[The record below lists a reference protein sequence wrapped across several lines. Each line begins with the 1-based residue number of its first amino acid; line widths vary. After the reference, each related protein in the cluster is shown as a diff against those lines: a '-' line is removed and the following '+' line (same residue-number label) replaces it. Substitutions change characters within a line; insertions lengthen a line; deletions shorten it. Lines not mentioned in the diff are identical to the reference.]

1 MATANPTKPEWEQL
15 ENELALHHALTALL
29 PPRSV
34 GVQSIALQWLR
45 PNPFQVRQRFHEVG
59 VLAQAML
66 QHGVRFRLRV
76 RPDHKLPGCYQ
87 VAFGE
92 RWVRAANRAGIPAL
106 VCEVAD
112 YSDEEL
118 FEIGLAE
125 HIRRSELDPLEE
137 AFAFRTLIEQHGRT
151 IEQLEA
157 RIGRSQPYIMQRLR
171 LLTQP
176 LHADT
181 LAVSIT
187 DRLEPVLRVAAYA
200 DVPNFATA
208 PLTALDQA
216 TTAHRQS
223 RTGNLNL
230 RRIAERDLRTMQT
243 IVARWQAIAHANAP
257 EPIPEREYLERILHE
272 LHHASELLQQHLKP
286 SHTAHPPLVEA
297 EIPETHDAPTP

>member
-1 MATANPTKPEWEQL
+1 MSPTNPAKPEWEQL

-29 PPRSV
+29 PPRPIEV
-34 GVQSIALQWLR
+34 RSIALQWLR
-45 PNPFQVRQRFHEVG
+45 PNPFQVRQRFHEVV
-59 VLAQAML
+59 VLAHAML
-66 QHGVRFRLRV
+66 QQGVRFRLRV
-76 RPDHKLPGCYQ
+76 RPDNNLPGCYQ

-92 RWVRAANRAGIPAL
+92 RWVRAASRAGVPEL

-137 AFAFRTLIEQHGRT
+137 AFAFRTLIEQQGRT

-157 RIGRSQPYIMQRLR
+157 RIGRSQLYIMQRLR
-171 LLTQP
+171 LLTRP
-176 LHADT
+176 LQADT
-181 LAVSIT
+181 LAASIT

-200 DVPNFATA
+200 DVPDLAAA
-208 PLTALDQA
+208 PLAAPDLA
-216 TTAHRQS
+216 PPAHRQS
-223 RTGNLNL
+223 RIGSLNL

-243 IVARWQAIAHANAP
+243 IVARWQAIASANTP

-272 LHHASELLQQHLKP
+272 LHHASELLQQHLN
-286 SHTAHPPLVEA
+286 HAAHPPLAGAETTEA
-297 EIPETHDAPTP
+297 HDAPAP

>member
-29 PPRSV
+29 PPRPTEV
-34 GVQSIALQWLR
+34 RSIALQWLR
-45 PNPFQVRQRFHEVG
+45 PNPFQVRQRFHEIIPLAHAMMQQG
-59 VLAQAML
+59 V
-66 QHGVRFRLRV
+66 HFRLHV
-76 RPDHKLPGCYQ
+76 RPNHTLTGCYQ

-92 RWVRAANRAGIPAL
+92 RWVRAAHHAGIPEL

-137 AFAFRTLIEQHGRT
+137 AFAFRTLIEQQGRT

-157 RIGRSQPYIMQRLR
+157 RLGRSQLYIRQRLR

-176 LHADT
+176 LQADR
-181 LAVSIT
+181 LAASIT
-187 DRLEPVLRVAAYA
+187 DRLEPVLRVAAYT
-200 DVPNFATA
+200 DVPDLATA
-208 PLTALDQA
+208 PLTGADPA
-216 TTAHRQS
+216 PPAHRQN
-223 RTGNLNL
+223 RTGTLNL

-243 IVARWQAIAHANAP
+243 IVARWQAIVNANTP

-272 LHHASELLQQHLKP
+272 LHHARELLQQHLKHP
-286 SHTAHPPLVEA
+286 AHPSLAAA
-297 EIPETHDAPTP
+297 ENTETHDAPAP

>member
-1 MATANPTKPEWEQL
+1 MATAKSSKPEWEQL

-29 PPRSV
+29 PPRPV

-45 PNPFQVRQRFHEVG
+45 PNPFQVRQRFHEVA
-59 VLAQAML
+59 VLAQALL

-76 RPDHKLPGCYQ
+76 RPDNNLPGCYQ

-92 RWVRAANRAGIPAL
+92 RWVRAASRAGIPSL

-125 HIRRSELDPLEE
+125 HIRRGELDPLEE
-137 AFAFRTLIEQHGRT
+137 AFAFRTLIEQQGRT

-157 RIGRSQPYIMQRLR
+157 RIGRSQPYIVQRLR

-176 LHADT
+176 AHADT
-181 LAVSIT
+181 LAASIT

-200 DVPNFATA
+200 DVPDPA
-208 PLTALDQA
+208 PLAAPDPA

-243 IVARWQAIAHANAP
+243 IVARWQAIAHANTP

-272 LHHASELLQQHLKP
+272 LGHASELLQQHL
-286 SHTAHPPLVEA
+286 SLNHTAHPPLAEA
-297 EIPETHDAPTP
+297 ELPEAHDAPTP